1 MTRDILGALTL
12 KDLAQRLGCRLE
24 GDGVVEI
31 TGAAGIE
38 QAQPGEVSFIAN
50 PKYLRA
56 LAATRASAVILDEKA
71 PAPPC
76 AALRTPEP
84 YVAFARAL
92 ELFAHVP
99 HPPPGVDACSAIGR
113 DVQFGK
119 HVAVGPF
126 VAIGD
131 GAVIGD
137 HTVIHSHTAIGAGT
151 RLGRDCIIYS
161 HVAIRERV
169 TIGDRVILH
178 GGVVIGSDG
187 YGFAR
192 RKDGTH
198 YKIPQNGTVVIEDDV
213 ELGAGT
219 CVDRPAVGE
228 TRIGAGSKIDNLVQI
243 AHGVRV
249 GERVLF
255 AAQTGIA
262 GSSTVEDDVVLA
274 GQVGVAGHITIG
286 KGTIATAQTGIP
298 NSTGPGSFVS
308 GYPAVPNREWLKSSA
323 VIRKL
328 PELRKQVQD
337 LERRLA
343 GLESELARVRGE
355 E

>member
-1 MTRDILGALTL
+1 LTL
-12 KDLAQRLGCRLE
+12 KELAQRIDCRLE
-24 GDGVVEI
+24 GDGGVEI
-31 TGAAGIE
+31 TGVAGIE
-38 QAQPGEVSFIAN
+38 QAGPGEITFVAN

-56 LAATRASAVILDEKA
+56 LPATHASAVILDEKA

-84 YVAFARAL
+84 YVAFARAV
-92 ELFAHVP
+92 ELFARIP
-99 HPPPGVDACSAIGR
+99 RPAAGIDACSAIGR

-119 HVAVGPF
+119 NVAIGPF
-126 VAIGD
+126 VVIGEGAAIGD
-131 GAVIGD
+131 NTAIY
-137 HTVIHSHTAIGAGT
+137 SHAAIGAGT
-151 RLGRDCIIYS
+151 RIGRDCTVYS
-161 HVAIRERV
+161 HVAVRERV

-178 GGVVIGSDG
+178 SGVVVGSDG

-192 RKDGTH
+192 QKDGTH
-198 YKIPQNGTVVIEDDV
+198 YKIPQIGTVVVEDDV

-249 GERVLF
+249 GRRVLF

-286 KGTIATAQTGIP
+286 KGTVATAQTGIS
-298 NSTGPGSFVS
+298 NSTDPGSFVS
-308 GYPAVPNREWLKSSA
+308 GYPAIRNREWLKSST
-323 VIRKL
+323 VFKKL
-328 PELRKQVQD
+328 PELRKQVQE
-337 LERRLA
+337 LERRIA
-343 GLESELARVRGE
+343 ELEAELARVRGGAQ
-355 E
+355 

>member
-1 MTRDILGALTL
+1 MTL
-12 KDLAQRLGCRLE
+12 KELAQRIGCRLE
-24 GDGVVEI
+24 GDGAVEI

-38 QAQPGEVSFIAN
+38 QAQPGEISFIAN
-50 PKYLRA
+50 PKYLHA

-92 ELFAHVP
+92 ECFARIP
-99 HPPPGVDACSAIGR
+99 RPAAGVDACSAIGR
-113 DVQFGK
+113 DVYFGK
-119 HVAVGPF
+119 NVAVGPF
-126 VAIGD
+126 VTIGD
-131 GAVIGD
+131 GAAIGD
-137 HTVIHSHTAIGAGT
+137 NTLIYSHAAIGAGT
-151 RLGRDCIIYS
+151 RLGRDCIVYS
-161 HVAIRERV
+161 HVAVRERV

-178 GGVVIGSDG
+178 GGVVVGADG

-192 RKDGTH
+192 QKDGTH

-249 GERVLF
+249 GQRVLF

-262 GSSTVEDDVVLA
+262 GSSVVEDDVVFA

-298 NSTGPGSFVS
+298 NSTDPGSFVS
-308 GYPAVPNREWLKSSA
+308 GYPAIPNRDWLKSSA
-323 VIRKL
+323 VFKKL
-328 PELRKQVQD
+328 PGLRKQVQE
-337 LERRLA
+337 LERRIA
-343 GLESELARVRGE
+343 DLEAELARVRGGE
-355 E
+355 R